1 VSAPAPDIGPISAG
15 AEDGTCQARPV
26 TPHIAYPD
34 PAWPGP
40 DDLLDVG
47 MWLALSTHHAHLAES
62 RGVVRRYRPEVAR
75 FATFDPAIGV
85 PDDAA
90 WADLAGLVGPG
101 GVALL
106 TWGGAAVEPPT
117 PWTTLGNGQ
126 GIQMVLAD
134 ADRLEAGAASAAT
147 SAPTIRDLTDA
158 DVPAMVA
165 LVALTEPGP
174 FQDRTIE
181 MGRYLGVFDGDRL
194 VAMAGERM
202 HPPGFTEISAVCTHP
217 DARGR
222 GLASALVGSVAAAIR
237 ERGETPFLNVSAQ
250 NPARSLYEHLGFE
263 EQRRFTFRAEQ
274 FG

>member
-1 VSAPAPDIGPISAG
+1 
-15 AEDGTCQARPV
+15 
-26 TPHIAYPD
+26 
-34 PAWPGP
+34 
-40 DDLLDVG
+40 
-47 MWLALSTHHAHLAES
+47 MWLALSTHHARLAES
-62 RGVVRRYRPEVAR
+62 RGVVRRYRPDVAR

-106 TWGGAAVEPPT
+106 TWGGAAVAPPAG
-117 PWTTLGNGQ
+117 WTTLGDGQ
-126 GIQMVLAD
+126 GVQMVLAD
-134 ADRLEAGAASAAT
+134 PDRLEAGATAAT
-147 SAPTIRDLTDA
+147 TNAPTFRELTDA

-174 FQDRTIE
+174 FRERTIE
-181 MGRYLGVFDGDRL
+181 MGRYLGVFNQGQL

-222 GLASALVGSVAAAIR
+222 GLASALVGSVAAIIL
-237 ERGETPFLNVSAQ
+237 ERGETPYLNVSAQ
-250 NPARSLYEHLGFE
+250 NPARSLYEHLGFAE
-263 EQRRFTFRAEQ
+263 RRRFTFRAEQ